1 MRGLLISDFNIENLS
16 AYLKRDKNLPA
27 VDFVSISYGE
37 VFQTLLDEK
46 APGWSG
52 DPDFVVAWTRPEGV
66 LAAFRDLLSCSRV
79 RDQDLDR
86 EVDAYAAALLGATKR
101 TRAMFAPT
109 WVIPPFHQTQ
119 GLLDLAPSGGVARAL
134 MRINARLLES
144 LAGAPTIY
152 PLWADKWIQLGGPSA
167 FNYRLWY
174 LGKIPFS
181 NEVFKAAARDIK
193 AALRGLNGQAKKIVI
208 LDLDDLLWGG
218 VVGDTGWEG
227 LTLGGHDSAG
237 EALVDFQRELQAL
250 TKRGIL
256 LAIVSKNEE
265 STALEAI
272 TKHPEMVLK
281 LDDFAGWRINW
292 GDKAENVVNLMAELN
307 LGLDSAVFIDDSP
320 VERARVREA
329 LPQLLVPE
337 WPLDKRLYPQALLSL
352 DCFDSPSV
360 TEEDRQRSSMSV
372 VDRKRKES
380 KIHVGDLGD
389 WLATLKT
396 IVRVEELN
404 QVNLSRAAQ
413 LLNKTN
419 QMNLATRRMSE
430 AEFEAWAKEKTRK
443 AWTFRV
449 SDRFGDSGLTG
460 ILTMEIDGSR
470 ARIVD
475 FVLSCRVMG
484 RKIEEAMLHVAT
496 SGARSAGVYELYANY
511 RETPKN
517 KPCYDFFARS
527 GLTCRGGSMFVWDAA
542 QPYPL
547 DSAVRL
553 VCDDSVM
560 SLKTSAKTNPSHL
573 LTKTDPSQQKG
584 NSASLT
590 HG

>member
-1 MRGLLISDFNIENLS
+1 MRGLFISDFNIENLS

-27 VDFVSISYGE
+27 VDSISISYGE

-52 DPDFVVAWTRPEGV
+52 DPDFVVAWTRPQGV
-66 LAAFRDLLSCSRV
+66 LGAFRDLLGCSRV
-79 RDQDLDR
+79 SDQDLDR
-86 EVDAYAAALLGATKR
+86 EVDAYAAALLAATKR

-109 WVIPPFHQTQ
+109 WGIPPFHQTH
-119 GLLDLAPSGGVARAL
+119 GLLDLAPGGGVARAL
-134 MRINARLLES
+134 MRINMRLLES
-144 LAGAPTIY
+144 IAGAATIY
-152 PLWADKWIQLGGPSA
+152 PLWADKWIQLAGATA

-181 NEVFKAAARDIK
+181 NDVFKAAARDMK

-208 LDLDDLLWGG
+208 LDLDDILWGG

-237 EALVDFQRELQAL
+237 EALVDFQHELKAL
-250 TKRGIL
+250 SKRGIL

-265 STALEAI
+265 SIATEAI
-272 TKHPEMVLK
+272 TKHPEMVLR

-292 GDKAENVVNLMAELN
+292 GDKAENIVNLVAELN
-307 LGLDSAVFIDDSP
+307 LGLGSAVFIDDSP
-320 VERARVREA
+320 VEGARVREA
-329 LPQLLVPE
+329 LPELLVPE
-337 WPLDKRLYPQALLSL
+337 WPLDKRFYPQALLSL

-360 TEEDRQRSSMSV
+360 TEEDRQRSNMSA
-372 VDRKRKES
+372 VDRRRKES
-380 KIHVGDLGD
+380 KIHLTDLGD
-389 WLATLKT
+389 WLVTLET
-396 IVRVEELN
+396 VVSVEELN

-430 AEFEAWAKEKTRK
+430 AEFAAWAKEKMRK

-449 SDRFGDSGLTG
+449 SDKFGDSGLTG
-460 ILTMEIDGSR
+460 ILTMEVDGPR

-484 RKIEEAMLHVAT
+484 RKIEEAMLHVAIGWARVA
-496 SGARSAGVYELYANY
+496 GAYEVDANY
-511 RETPKN
+511 REP
-517 KPCYDFFARS
+517 P
-527 GLTCRGGSMFVWDAA
+527 
-542 QPYPL
+542 
-547 DSAVRL
+547 
-553 VCDDSVM
+553 
-560 SLKTSAKTNPSHL
+560 
-573 LTKTDPSQQKG
+573 
-584 NSASLT
+584 
-590 HG
+590 

>member
-16 AYLKRDKNLPA
+16 SYMKRDNEMPA
-27 VDFVSISYGE
+27 VDSVSSFHGE
-37 VFQTLLDEK
+37 VFQTLLDDK
-46 APGWSG
+46 APAWSSN
-52 DPDFVVAWTRPEGV
+52 PDFVVVWTRPEGV

-79 RDQDLDR
+79 SDQDLNR
-86 EVDAYAAALLGATKR
+86 EVDSYAAALLRASKR
-101 TRAMFAPT
+101 IRAMFVPT
-109 WVIPPFHQTQ
+109 WVIPPFHQTH
-119 GLLDLAPSGGVARAL
+119 GLLDLAPGGGVARAL
-134 MRINARLLES
+134 MRINMRLLES
-144 LAGAPTIY
+144 IAGAATIY
-152 PLWADKWIQLGGPSA
+152 PLWADKWIQLAGATA

-181 NEVFKAAARDIK
+181 NDVFKVAARDMK

-208 LDLDDLLWGG
+208 LDLDDILWGG

-237 EALVDFQRELQAL
+237 EALVDFQHELKAL
-250 TKRGIL
+250 SKRGIL

-265 STALEAI
+265 SIATEAI
-272 TKHPEMVLK
+272 TKHPEMVLR

-292 GDKAENVVNLMAELN
+292 GDKAENIVNLVAELN
-307 LGLDSAVFIDDSP
+307 LGLGSAVFIDDSP
-320 VERARVREA
+320 VERARVGEA
-329 LPQLLVPE
+329 LRQLLVPV
-337 WPLDKRLYPQALLSL
+337 WRLDKRLYPQALLSL

-430 AEFEAWAKEKTRK
+430 AEFEAWAKVKTRK

-527 GLTCRGGSMFVWDAA
+527 GLTCRDGNMFIWGAA

-547 DSAVRL
+547 DSAIRL